1 MKAGGTDQQPDNP
14 ISHSVN
20 VLTLPTRGLD
30 VEIKPDVGALVALAA
45 LNGLV
50 RIEDFAATVALK
62 RWHKDGIRATGHIQ
76 ASLVQ
81 SCGVSLQDV
90 SQHLETDIDTVLLP
104 DTSKLA
110 KRIEDGQADEIL
122 IDPEGDDAP
131 DLFELP
137 WLDVGDIVQEFFA
150 LAIDPFPR
158 APGAEAAALSTAKDT
173 SDDGDD
179 EKPNPFAKLA
189 SLKDKL

>member
-1 MKAGGTDQQPDNP
+1 MVAKHERDTTNP
-14 ISHSVN
+14 ISHPVN

-30 VEIKPDVGALVALAA
+30 IELKPDAEALAA
-45 LNGLV
+45 LARVNGLV
-50 RIEDFAATVALK
+50 RIEDFAATIALK
-62 RWHKDGIRATGHIQ
+62 RWHKDGIRATGNIQ

-81 SCGVSLQDV
+81 SCGVTLVDV
-90 SQHLETDIDTVLLP
+90 SQHLDTEIEAVFLP

-110 KRIEDGQADEIL
+110 RRIQDGQAEEIL

-158 APGAEAAALSTAKDT
+158 APDAPALAPVDNDAA
-173 SDDGDD
+173 DDDA
-179 EKPNPFAKLA
+179 KPNPFATLA